1 MVSHS
6 LSAIAVQAGV
16 ARHVFAEQPDQ
27 AGAALSAI
35 ETASRSALD
44 ELRKLLRQIR
54 DPQDGDEAAAPTLRD
69 LPALIGGLRR
79 AGFDVSCH
87 STGEPR
93 TYGTAV
99 ELSAY
104 RITQEALTNVTK
116 HASRARAQVE
126 IGRGADELTI
136 TVTDDGGPN
145 PGRSAAS
152 GGLGIPGMRERA
164 ELLGGTLTA
173 GPAPAAASP
182 SSPGCRLRGRG
193 DARTGSGDIRVLI
206 ADDEALVRAGFM
218 ILVDSAPGLSVVG
231 QASDGVQAVRQ
242 ARALKPD
249 VVLMDIRM
257 PVMGGLEATKVI
269 LDGDQDPPP
278 RILVVTTF
286 DEDEHVFEALR
297 SGASG
302 FVLKD
307 TPPEKLLD
315 AIAIV
320 AAGEALLAPAITR
333 RLIAEFARRPRAAAP
348 SAGDVLAPLTERERE
363 VLQQVAAGSSNAEV
377 AAALH
382 LSVATVKTHISRLL
396 SKLDCRDRAQLVVVA
411 YETGVAIPGL
421 RLPPPRP
428 GRK

>member
-1 MVSHS
+1 MTT
-6 LSAIAVQAGV
+6 
-16 ARHVFAEQPDQ
+16 D
-27 AGAALSAI
+27 
-35 ETASRSALD
+35 
-44 ELRKLLRQIR
+44 R
-54 DPQDGDEAAAPTLRD
+54 DR
-69 LPALIGGLRR
+69 
-79 AGFDVSCH
+79 
-87 STGEPR
+87 
-93 TYGTAV
+93 
-99 ELSAY
+99 
-104 RITQEALTNVTK
+104 
-116 HASRARAQVE
+116 
-126 IGRGADELTI
+126 
-136 TVTDDGGPN
+136 
-145 PGRSAAS
+145 
-152 GGLGIPGMRERA
+152 
-164 ELLGGTLTA
+164 
-173 GPAPAAASP
+173 
-182 SSPGCRLRGRG
+182 
-193 DARTGSGDIRVLI
+193 DIRVLV

-218 ILVDSAPGLSVVG
+218 VLVDSAPGLTVVG

-257 PVMGGLEATKVI
+257 PVMGGLEATKLI

-315 AIAIV
+315 AITIV

-333 RLIAEFARRPRAAAP
+333 RLIAEFARRPRPAAP

-396 SKLDCRDRAQLVVVA
+396 AKLDCRDRAQLVVVA
-411 YETGVAIPGL
+411 YETGVAVPGL
-421 RLPPPRP
+421 RLSPPGPKMTGIGPAARLP
-428 GRK
+428 SDPC